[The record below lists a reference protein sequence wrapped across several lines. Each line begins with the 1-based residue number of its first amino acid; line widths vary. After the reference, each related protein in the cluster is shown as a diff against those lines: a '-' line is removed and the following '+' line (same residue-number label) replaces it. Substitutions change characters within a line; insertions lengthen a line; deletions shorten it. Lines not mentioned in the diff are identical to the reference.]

1 MSHIVEARTKI
12 QNPDA
17 ALLRQALEIV
27 AGAHEGGHVE
37 QHILRGEKHFIF
49 DLTAV
54 HHMDSAVIG
63 QIVKSHSSLLKSG
76 GKLRIAG
83 ASGMVDGV
91 LRMTHVHKVIEI
103 YPTVAE
109 ASKNFPQES

>member
-1 MSHIVEARTKI
+1 MKLTKK
-12 QNPDA
+12 NPTPGVVVMELSGRVSMGNDCA
-17 ALLRQALEIV
+17 EIDQ
-27 AGAHEGGHVE
+27 HVE
-37 QHILRGEKHFIF
+37 EHILRGEKHFIF

-63 QIVKSHSSLLKSG
+63 QIVKSHSRLVKSG
-76 GKLRIAG
+76 GMLRIAG

-91 LRMTHVHKVIEI
+91 LKMTHVHKVIEI

-109 ASKNFPQES
+109 ASKNFPQ

>member
-1 MSHIVEARTKI
+1 MKLTKK
-12 QNPDA
+12 NPKPGVVVMELSGRVSMGNDCA
-17 ALLRQALEIV
+17 EID
-27 AGAHEGGHVE
+27 EHVE

-76 GKLRIAG
+76 GRLRIAG

-109 ASKNFPQES
+109 ASKNFPQEN

>member
-1 MSHIVEARTKI
+1 VKLTETNLKPGVVVVELSGRISMGNDCA
-12 QNPDA
+12 
-17 ALLRQALEIV
+17 EIDQR
-27 AGAHEGGHVE
+27 VE

-49 DLTAV
+49 DLAGV

-63 QIVKSHSSLLKSG
+63 QIVKSHSSLVKSG

-103 YPTVAE
+103 FPTVAA
-109 ASKNFPQES
+109 ASESFP

>member
-1 MSHIVEARTKI
+1 MKLTKK
-12 QNPDA
+12 NPTPGVVVMELSGRVSMGNDCI
-17 ALLRQALEIV
+17 EIDQ
-27 AGAHEGGHVE
+27 HVE
-37 QHILRGEKHFIF
+37 EHILRGEKHFIF

-63 QIVKSHSSLLKSG
+63 QIVKSHSRLVKSG

-91 LRMTHVHKVIEI
+91 LKMTHVHKVIEI

-109 ASKNFPQES
+109 ASKNFPQ

>member
-1 MSHIVEARTKI
+1 VQLNEKNLKPGVVVVELSGRVSMGNDCA
-12 QNPDA
+12 
-17 ALLRQALEIV
+17 EIDQ
-27 AGAHEGGHVE
+27 HVE
-37 QHILRGEKHFIF
+37 QHIRRGEKHFIF
-49 DLTAV
+49 DLTGV

-76 GKLRIAG
+76 GRLRIAG

-91 LRMTHVHKVIEI
+91 LRMIHVHKVIEI

-109 ASKNFPQES
+109 ASKNFSQES

>member
-1 MSHIVEARTKI
+1 VKLTEKNLRPGVVVVELSGRISMGNDCA
-12 QNPDA
+12 
-17 ALLRQALEIV
+17 EIDQ
-27 AGAHEGGHVE
+27 HVE
-37 QHILRGEKHFIF
+37 QHILHNEKHVIF
-49 DLTAV
+49 DLTGV

-76 GKLRIAG
+76 GRLRIAG

-91 LRMTHVHKVIEI
+91 LKMTHVHKVIEI

-109 ASKNFPQES
+109 ASENFPQEK

>member
-1 MSHIVEARTKI
+1 MKLTEKSLKPGVVVMELSGRVSMGNDCAEID
-12 QNPDA
+12 QNV
-17 ALLRQALEIV
+17 Q
-27 AGAHEGGHVE
+27 
-37 QHILRGEKHFIF
+37 QHILNGEKHFIF
-49 DLTAV
+49 DLTGV

-63 QIVKSHSSLLKSG
+63 QIVKSHSSLLKFG

-109 ASKNFPQES
+109 ASKDFPQGC

>member
-1 MSHIVEARTKI
+1 MKLTEKNLKPGVVVVELSGRVSMGNDCA
-12 QNPDA
+12 
-17 ALLRQALEIV
+17 EIDQ
-27 AGAHEGGHVE
+27 HVE

-49 DLTAV
+49 DLTGV

-63 QIVKSHSSLLKSG
+63 QIVKSHSSLVKSG
-76 GKLRIAG
+76 GKMRIAG

-109 ASKNFPQES
+109 ASKSFPQDL

>member
-1 MSHIVEARTKI
+1 VKLTERNLKPGVVVVELSGRVSMGNDCA
-12 QNPDA
+12 
-17 ALLRQALEIV
+17 EIDQ
-27 AGAHEGGHVE
+27 HVE

-49 DLTAV
+49 DLTGV

-63 QIVKSHSSLLKSG
+63 QIVKSHSSLVKSG

-109 ASKNFPQES
+109 ASKSFPQDL

>member
-1 MSHIVEARTKI
+1 MKLTKK
-12 QNPDA
+12 NVKPGVVVM
-17 ALLRQALEIV
+17 EISGRV
-27 AGAHEGGHVE
+27 SMGNDCTEIDQHVE
-37 QHILRGEKHFIF
+37 QHILRDEKHIIF

-54 HHMDSAVIG
+54 HHIDSAFVG

-76 GKLRIAG
+76 GRLRIAG

-103 YPTVAE
+103 YPTVVE
-109 ASKNFPQES
+109 ASKSFLQEK

>member
-1 MSHIVEARTKI
+1 VKLTKK
-12 QNPDA
+12 NPTPGVVVMELSGRVSMGNDCI
-17 ALLRQALEIV
+17 EIDQ
-27 AGAHEGGHVE
+27 HVE
-37 QHILRGEKHFIF
+37 EHIQRGEKHFIF

-63 QIVKSHSSLLKSG
+63 QIVKSHSRLVKSG

-109 ASKNFPQES
+109 ASKNFPQ